1 MGLEIDKKKKKIH
14 VDPMLLFSRLLVL
27 IEREEEI

>member
-1 MGLEIDKKKKKIH
+1 MGLEIDKKKKIH
-14 VDPMLLFSRLLVL
+14 VDPVLLFSRLLVL